1 MSGWVAGTPLS
12 SGLGKFMEL
21 ARCSPMS
28 SAPKLPEPEPLLL
41 VWRRPTAAAW
51 GGGGC
56 RCWGSRAAP
65 LVVVARWLCNRLADT
80 SRATICRSSAA
91 CERTKQECCSCF
103 IRKHL
108 GGGSCQTWLLLL
120 TSCYC
125 CIDALDRPLLD
136 IIVLI
141 MQNFLDMA
149 KITRL
154 DFMLNI
160 ADTRSC
166 ANFDRSNCRFLE
178 SLDIA
183 KQSQAAILCSRLR

>member
-1 MSGWVAGTPLS
+1 MHTVSGSQQLTGTANFLCSDPALTSTRWFLRILRMHMSGWVAGTPLS

-80 SRATICRSSAA
+80 SRATIWRSSAA
-91 CERTKQECCSCF
+91 CECTKQECCSCF
-103 IRKHL
+103 TGKKL
-108 GGGSCQTWLLLL
+108 GRARWQDLAASVVLLLVHAL
-120 TSCYC
+120 MHFTAHCWTS
-125 CIDALDRPLLD
+125 
-136 IIVLI
+136 
-141 MQNFLDMA
+141 
-149 KITRL
+149 
-154 DFMLNI
+154 
-160 ADTRSC
+160 
-166 ANFDRSNCRFLE
+166 
-178 SLDIA
+178 
-183 KQSQAAILCSRLR
+183 LC